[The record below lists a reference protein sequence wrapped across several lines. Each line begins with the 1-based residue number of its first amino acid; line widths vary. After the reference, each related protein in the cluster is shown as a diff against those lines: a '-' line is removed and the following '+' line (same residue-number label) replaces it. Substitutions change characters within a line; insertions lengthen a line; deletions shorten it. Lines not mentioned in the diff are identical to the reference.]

1 MEMKLA
7 STFFLK
13 PAGLI
18 KHEKIKFN
26 LHVLSDYKLFEY
38 EMFMTGDGMTMV
50 KIEDDGRLV
59 TLPEIVDIF
68 VDDDDFVAISSAEWT
83 FESVDGGK
91 ESKMTV
97 RLGATNDVFE
107 NIGIAST
114 RLERCVSEGFF
125 QDPKTVAFRAIG
137 IGDKKSIQAPDQT
150 IMFFKETKG
159 LENDKRFT
167 ENVVADIEVRNGKI
181 SDEPVTVRIAR
192 EDWDSKVNTGVTCKR
207 LKDDKD
213 LSDLTDQF
221 IDRIHT
227 FLMLCKDKIN

>member
-1 MEMKLA
+1 MKLA
-7 STFFLK
+7 SNFFMK
-13 PAGLI
+13 PASLI
-18 KHEKIKFN
+18 KHEKIKFKV
-26 LHVLSDYKLFEY
+26 HVLSDYKLSEY
-38 EMFMTGDGMTMV
+38 ELFVTDDCMTMV
-50 KIEDDGRLV
+50 KIEDDGRRV
-59 TLPEIVDIF
+59 ALPDIVDLYF
-68 VDDDDFVAISSAEWT
+68 DDDDFVAISSAEWT
-83 FESVDGGK
+83 FESANGGK

-150 IMFFKETKG
+150 IMFFKETNG
-159 LENDKRFT
+159 LENDKRCT

-181 SDEPVTVRIAR
+181 SDELVTVRIAR
-192 EDWDSKVNTGVTCKR
+192 EDWNSKVNTSVTCKR
-207 LKDDKD
+207 LMDDKD

-227 FLMLCKDKIN
+227 FLIVCKDKIN